1 MGAVEA
7 IYQEYIRMR
16 DSGIAVK
23 AVLNLLRDRIDALD
37 EAGKQTIARQLRGY
51 EVGRT
56 QDAAPAPIPA
66 LEVPAP
72 AAPVSAPAVPA
83 PAPALEVPAPAPAA
97 SLRPAAGL
105 RRLTPEPRPAAAA
118 LVTIVQEAA
127 APAAQTASLE
137 WITCPHCGKS
147 SQRHEVLCYAC
158 GRLLYAA
165 QTENETQALAET
177 NDLSHSDDFFGDETV
192 LILRARATSRAYEV
206 RPQCSDHGI
215 VIGRSTPGSA
225 VIPDIDL
232 ADQNSD
238 KLGVSRLHLTLRYDA
253 QYHTISVFDMGS
265 ANGTYINGQRL
276 HAHEVRVL
284 RDADELRLGRLVL
297 GVAFRHPA

>member
-1 MGAVEA
+1 MALAGRDEIMGTVET
-7 IYQEYIRMR
+7 IYQEYTRMR

-23 AVLNLLRDRIDALD
+23 AALNLLRDHIDSLD
-37 EAGKQTIARQLRGY
+37 EKDKQAIARQLRDH
-51 EVGRT
+51 EAGRGNGAAPT
-56 QDAAPAPIPA
+56 PAPAPPA
-66 LEVPAP
+66 PAPVTPVPAP
-72 AAPVSAPAVPA
+72 ATD
-83 PAPALEVPAPAPAA
+83 
-97 SLRPAAGL
+97 LRPVGL
-105 RRLTPEPRPAAAA
+105 RRLAPGPRPAAVTAA
-118 LVTIVQEAA
+118 APVTAVQETA
-127 APAAQTASLE
+127 APAAKMAGLE
-137 WITCPHCGKS
+137 WVTCPHCGKS

-158 GRLLYAA
+158 GWLLYAS

-177 NDLSHSDDFFGDETV
+177 NDLSHSNDFFGEETV
-192 LILRARATSRAYEV
+192 LVLRARASSRAYEA
-206 RPQCSDHGI
+206 RPQCSDHEI

-232 ADQNSD
+232 ADQDGD

-276 HAHEVRVL
+276 HTHEVRVL

-297 GVAFRHPA
+297 GIAFRHSA